1 MSVRAFADS
10 NIFVYAYD
18 KDAGAKQTIAIDLI
32 DALGGAGE
40 LSISTQVLK
49 EFYWVVTRK
58 LSPALPAETAEQV
71 VRDLARYPLVLED
84 PPLVLDAI
92 GRSRRDGLAL
102 WHALIVEAAR
112 RAKARVLYTEDLQ
125 HGRDFDGV
133 RVENPFRE
141 LP

>member
-49 EFYWVVTRK
+49 EFYWVVT
-58 LSPALPAETAEQV
+58 
-71 VRDLARYPLVLED
+71 
-84 PPLVLDAI
+84 
-92 GRSRRDGLAL
+92 
-102 WHALIVEAAR
+102 
-112 RAKARVLYTEDLQ
+112 
-125 HGRDFDGV
+125 
-133 RVENPFRE
+133 
-141 LP
+141 